1 MINAKSVLT
10 AAAISMLL
18 VAGCSKKEPG
28 SAPDKVSAVVKGASV
43 ETVKLQSLEESFEA
57 AGTVRSSTSAIVSPR
72 IAGVI
77 SVMSAREG
85 SRVKKGQILARLDA
99 RENQATAAAAE
110 GAVEDA
116 RRALDESKARKV
128 LADTQFD
135 RYEKLFKADAVSRQE
150 FEIKGTE
157 KELAQQGVARAAAR
171 LKQAQEQSSGA
182 GAIADYTRI
191 TAPISGIITSR
202 QADLGAT
209 VFPGQPIFTIEDES
223 GYQLELAIPES
234 LSTKVRTGGVT
245 QVTLDAMGGSFS
257 AKIAEIVPSADPL
270 SRTFI
275 VKVPLSQKGLKSGM
289 FGRGTISLG
298 SRVNGMAVA
307 KNAVFERGALTCV
320 WVLDKENIARMR
332 IVKSGKTLGER
343 IEILSGLS
351 DGERVVSGGAE
362 KVSEGA
368 KVE

>member
-1 MINAKSVLT
+1 MIRSKYHIT
-10 AAAISMLL
+10 AALLAILALTSC
-18 VAGCSKKEPG
+18 GKKET
-28 SAPDKVSAVVKGASV
+28 SAPMEKVSTIVKGVTV
-43 ETVKLQSLEESFEA
+43 ETVKMQSMEESFEA

-85 SRVKKGQILARLDA
+85 SRVKKGQILARLEA

-116 RRALDESKARKV
+116 RRALDESKARKS

-157 KELAQQGVARAAAR
+157 KELAQQGVARSAAR
-171 LKQAQEQSSGA
+171 LKQALEQSSGA
-182 GAIADYTRI
+182 GTIADYTRI

-202 QADLGAT
+202 RADLGAT
-209 VFPGQPIFTIEDES
+209 VFPGQPVFTIEDEG

-234 LSTKVRTGGVT
+234 LSLKVKPGTAA
-245 QVTLDAMGGSFS
+245 QVTLDATGSSFR
-257 AKIAEIVPSADPL
+257 AKITEIVPSADPL
-270 SRTFI
+270 SRTFNAKI
-275 VKVPLSQKGLKSGM
+275 PLSQKGLKSGM
-289 FGRGTISLG
+289 FGRGAISLG
-298 SRVNGMAVA
+298 SSVNGLTLPKA
-307 KNAVFERGALTCV
+307 AVFERGALTCV
-320 WVLDKENIARMR
+320 WVLDKESIARMR
-332 IVKSGKTLGER
+332 IVKTGKTLGDR
-343 IEILSGLS
+343 IEILSGLL
-351 DGERVVSGGAE
+351 DGERAVAGNPD